1 MSERRRTGTV
11 THRTITALLGAAL
24 LAGCAAGPAAAPAPA
39 TPAATAA
46 VVYSSPKL
54 VSAAVAAM
62 CAGGSAHVDI
72 NTTGPGGGSMSFS
85 IDATESGGRDVDTLD
100 GSAHDAVV
108 FTGQVAYLKADAD
121 FLRYGM
127 NLPAAQ
133 AGKFAGRWIAVHPGQ
148 SLGATSYDVLAG
160 GLTLCA
166 LARQFPVGLL
176 MPAGL
181 ADVGG
186 QRVIGAQAA
195 LPPRSGYGASA
206 RAVLW
211 VTDDAR
217 LRPVLLELQGS
228 RYVYRM
234 RISRW
239 HERVVLTAPATSVP
253 AGQVTPGKP
262 AS

>member
-1 MSERRRTGTV
+1 MSERRRKGTV
-11 THRTITALLGAAL
+11 TRRTITAFLGTVL
-24 LAGCAAGPAAAPAPA
+24 LAGCAAGPAAAKAPV

-72 NTTGPGGGSMSFS
+72 DTTGPGGGSMSFS

-176 MPAGL
+176 TPTGPANL
-181 ADVGG
+181 GG

-195 LPPRSGYGASA
+195 VPPSSGYGASA
-206 RAVLW
+206 RAVVW

-217 LRPVLLELQGS
+217 LRPVLLEVRGS

-239 HERVVLTAPATSVP
+239 HEQVVLTAPATSVP
-253 AGQVTPGKP
+253 AIQVTADET